1 MADAKAGKFRNK
13 QFHIMGLRLTED
25 ITIHSDPELT
35 GSTNDWLCLFPDGH
49 FEVWVNADFMDEFV
63 PVGADA
69 KDAVS

>member
-13 QFHIMGLRLTED
+13 QIHITGLRLTED

-35 GSTNDWLCLFPDGH
+35 GATNEWLCLFPDGH
-49 FEVWVNADFMDEFV
+49 FEIWEHDNFMAEFV
-63 PVGADA
+63 PVDADA